1 MMSLKT
7 ITKLMFVQ
15 LSNAKEYID
24 YMWLKSGPGLSVTI
38 EQHILRLCVVLAVQD
53 CIFPI
58 RVIQRRLGR
67 ANLPWGQYNGVLLSW
82 WPFDELHI
90 RPLDKD
96 KAWVDFPQGQGK
108 EGSTLF
114 PKEEAVQVTFHE
126 WQALISSMLLQN
138 TSHSVL
144 KVF

>member
-1 MMSLKT
+1 M
-7 ITKLMFVQ
+7 
-15 LSNAKEYID
+15 
-24 YMWLKSGPGLSVTI
+24 SVTI
-38 EQHILRLCVVLAVQD
+38 EQHMLRLYVVLAVHGLRS
-53 CIFPI
+53 IFPI
-58 RVIQRRLGR
+58 RVIQGRLGR
-67 ANLPWGQYNGVLLSW
+67 ANLPWGQCNGVLLSW

-114 PKEEAVQVTFHE
+114 PKEKAVQVPFHE

>member
-1 MMSLKT
+1 MLA
-7 ITKLMFVQ
+7 ICCL
-15 LSNAKEYID
+15 
-24 YMWLKSGPGLSVTI
+24 GCPGLRS
-38 EQHILRLCVVLAVQD
+38 
-53 CIFPI
+53 IFPI

-67 ANLPWGQYNGVLLSW
+67 ANLPWGRGNGVLLSW

-114 PKEEAVQVTFHE
+114 PKEEARQVTFHE
-126 WQALISSMLLQN
+126 WQAFISSMFLQN
-138 TSHSVL
+138 TSHIECSKRTQL
-144 KVF
+144 TNMSDKAR